1 MLSMELTKDA
11 DKFLCVL
18 YKEYLQRRKNGQPK
32 NSSKEFNDQEL
43 EKLFPDER
51 SEDLMEYAAELQRA
65 FDISIDILGGISL
78 SDESLIFMENRFP
91 NGIASVF
98 DWMAKIKNAVPFV

>member
-18 YKEYLQRRKNGQPK
+18 YKEYLQRRKNGQSK
-32 NSSKEFNDQEL
+32 SSSKEFKSEEL
-43 EKLFPDER
+43 EKLFPDEC
-51 SEDLMEYAAELQRA
+51 SEDLMEYVAELQQA
-65 FDISIDILGGISL
+65 FNISVDILGGISL

-91 NGIASVF
+91 NGIASIL